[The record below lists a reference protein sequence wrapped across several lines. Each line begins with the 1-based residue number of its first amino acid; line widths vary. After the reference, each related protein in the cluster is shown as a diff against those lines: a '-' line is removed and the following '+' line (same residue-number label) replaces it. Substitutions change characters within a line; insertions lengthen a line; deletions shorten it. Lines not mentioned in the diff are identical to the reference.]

1 MIRRC
6 DLAPQY
12 LAYKAEIDAA
22 IEEVLVSGRY
32 VLAEQVA
39 RFEES
44 FARYL
49 GVRYAVGVGNATDGL
64 TLALRA
70 VGVGPGDEVITTP
83 FTAIPTVSAIVDAGA
98 TPVFVDVC
106 PDTFLLD
113 CDEVAKVVTARTRAV
128 VPVHL
133 FGNVVDVRRL
143 RALVGPALPI
153 VEDAAQAHGSTI
165 AGIHAGTM
173 ATCGVFSF
181 YPTKN
186 LGGYGDGG
194 AVVTNDPAIS
204 ERVRLLR
211 TYGMVD
217 KDRIVTHGINSRL
230 DELQAAVLRVKLRH
244 LDEMNTQ
251 RRALAA
257 RYMAETDP
265 ALFRYQRIPDGV
277 TPNYHVFAAVCGG
290 ERGPLVR
297 HLDDVGIQTNVY
309 YPLPLYRQEAN
320 RELCREQLPLP
331 HVEALCERILALPL
345 YPDMPAE
352 AQSMVIEALNRF
364 ATSRRGGRAD

>member
-6 DLAPQY
+6 DLLSQY
-12 LAYKAEIDAA
+12 RAYEREIDAA
-22 IEEVLVSGRY
+22 IHDVLASGRY

-49 GVRYAVGVGNATDGL
+49 GVGHAIGVGNATDGL

-70 VGVGPGDEVITTP
+70 VGVEPGDEVVTTP

-106 PDTFLLD
+106 PDTYLLD
-113 CDEVAKVVTARTRAV
+113 CEQVASAMSARTRAV

-133 FGNVVDVRRL
+133 FGNVVDVARL
-143 RALVGPALPI
+143 RAVVGPTVPI
-153 VEDAAQAHGSTI
+153 VEDAAQAHGSTL
-165 AGIHAGTM
+165 AGRHAGTM
-173 ATCGVFSF
+173 GTCGVFSF

-194 AVVTNDPAIS
+194 AVVTDDPALA

-217 KDRIVTHGINSRL
+217 KDHIVAHGINSRL
-230 DELQAAVLRVKLRH
+230 DELQAAVLRVKLHH
-244 LDEMNTQ
+244 LDEMNAR
-251 RRALAA
+251 RRAIAA
-257 RYMAETDP
+257 RYAAEVDP
-265 ALFRYQRIPDGV
+265 ALLTWQRVPNRV
-277 TPNYHVFAAVCGG
+277 TPNYHVLAALCRRAR
-290 ERGPLVR
+290 EPLVR
-297 HLDDVGIQTNVY
+297 HLDDAGIQTNVY
-309 YPLPLYRQEAN
+309 YPLPLYRQEALS
-320 RELCREQLPLP
+320 ELCRNQPPLP

-345 YPDMPAE
+345 YPELPAAE
-352 AQSMVIEALNRF
+352 QSTVIEALNRF
-364 ATSRRGGRAD
+364 AAGRA